1 MGAGGFAQVEVR
13 LKFLNMLS
21 AILLYHLIRL
31 CTLSVCKSYSC
42 SCSQTL
48 IMIFVTVMSQ
58 QQPANRN
65 PAHTSHVTSAV
76 TASDAQAYS
85 DLNTFSLLELSY
97 SVEPRPIAIQSGHS
111 CGVT

>member
-58 QQPANRN
+58 QPAN

-76 TASDAQAYS
+76 TASDAQAYCYS